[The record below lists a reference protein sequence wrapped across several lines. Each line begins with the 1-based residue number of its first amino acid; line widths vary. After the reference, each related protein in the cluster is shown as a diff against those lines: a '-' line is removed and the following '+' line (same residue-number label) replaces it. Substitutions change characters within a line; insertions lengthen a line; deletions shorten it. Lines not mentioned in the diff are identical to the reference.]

1 MARLTAEM
9 LEAFSGVYLSPRY
22 DQPQPTPPFH
32 RECWGRYCSP
42 DPACATAA
50 PRNHA
55 KSTGLTHDYI
65 LANVCFRDEDYVILV
80 GSSED
85 LAIEHLGDIA
95 NELRENEALRRDFKI
110 KGFIQEQKTDI
121 IVECTDGH
129 QFRIVARGAEQKI
142 RGRKWRGKR
151 PGLIVGD
158 DLEDDEQV
166 ENKDRRKKFRRWF
179 FRACKQA
186 LRDGGRIRIHG
197 TILHEDSLLS
207 HLIRNKQWKSRCYRA
222 HKSFSDFSEILWP
235 DKFPEER
242 LRAIRQEFINENDS
256 GGYSQEYLND
266 PQDNNDQY
274 LRKEDFIP
282 MADEDYDIFKVRA
295 VGVDFMAKKADTSNR
310 ASFTVGGRC
319 IRNLVHIE
327 DQYVDRMDS
336 LEQIE
341 MFFTI
346 HARWNPD
353 VFFVEDGQ
361 IWQTMWPMLQTE
373 MRRRDIWLNCEPL
386 KSTQDK
392 AVRGRTWQK
401 KHKSGG
407 MRYNKRADWYPEY
420 EQECTNFRADTE
432 ATLDD
437 QFDSTS
443 ILCRGL
449 EHYQPVEEE
458 DAQTEEERLEEIEA
472 YRARGGENQGRS
484 QTTGY

>member
-1 MARLTAEM
+1 M
-9 LEAFSGVYLSPRY
+9 LEAFSGIYLSPRY
-22 DQPQPTPPFH
+22 DNPQPTPQFH
-32 RECWGRYCSP
+32 RECWERYCSP

-55 KSTGLTHDYI
+55 KSTALTHDYVTGV
-65 LANVCFRDEDYVILV
+65 ACFRDENYIILV
-80 GSSED
+80 GASEEM
-85 LAIEHLGDIA
+85 AIEHLGDIA
-95 NELRENEALRRDFKI
+95 NEFRENEALIRDFKI
-110 KGFIQEQKTDI
+110 KGFVQDQKTDI

-142 RGRKWRGKR
+142 RGRKWRGMR

-186 LRDGGRIRIHG
+186 LRDGGRIRVHG
-197 TILHEDSLLS
+197 TILDIDSLLS
-207 HLIRNKQWKSRCYRA
+207 HLMKNTQWNSKCYRA
-222 HKSFSDFSEILWP
+222 HKSFSDFSNILWAE
-235 DKFPEER
+235 KFPEAR
-242 LRAIRQEFINENDS
+242 LRAIRQEFISENDA

-266 PQDNNDQY
+266 PQDNDERY
-274 LRKEDFIP
+274 LRKEDFLP
-282 MADEDYDIFKVRA
+282 MEEEDYEIFKVRA

-319 IRNLVHIE
+319 IRNLIHIE
-327 DQYVDRMDS
+327 DQRVDRMDS

-341 MFFTI
+341 MFFTLN
-346 HARWNPD
+346 ARWNPD

-361 IWQTMWPMLQTE
+361 IWQTMWPMLKTE
-373 MRRRDIWLNCEPL
+373 MQKRDIWLVCEPL

-401 KHKSGG
+401 RHRSGG
-407 MRYNKRADWYPEY
+407 MRYDKKADWYPEY
-420 EQECTNFRADTE
+420 EEECLSFRPDVE

-449 EHYQPVEEE
+449 ENYHPLEEE
-458 DAQTEEERLEEIEA
+458 DVQSEEERLEELEA
-472 YRARGGENQGRS
+472 SRLRGTVNQGRS
-484 QTTGY
+484 TVTGY